1 MEKKKYLKKIMTEMF
16 QNEYQITID
25 LESSKNIKQD
35 NDQNNLYLG
44 IYSNCRQTDKTK
56 IKILKESQ
64 G

>member
-1 MEKKKYLKKIMTEMF
+1 MF
-16 QNEYQITID
+16 QNEYQIITD

-44 IYSNCRQTDKTK
+44 IYFNCRQTDKIK